1 VTAAGCKEAL
11 VLAPGHDNPAGYP
24 ELTMRGF
31 FLAGLV
37 GATLMATPAI
47 AQLVKGG
54 PILHGAELKASLFGI
69 EMTGYSPTFGFSWRE
84 CIEPGGVTLYETPG
98 GVMKGKL
105 TISPKGE
112 ACFAYED
119 DGFATPACYRTRRT
133 NAGFRFEGDFD
144 SVFITTKVV
153 KGIKSCK
160 PSELVG

>member
-1 VTAAGCKEAL
+1 MRGIFLVGLVASLAAG
-11 VLAPGHDNPAGYP
+11 PA
-24 ELTMRGF
+24 F
-31 FLAGLV
+31 
-37 GATLMATPAI
+37 

-54 PILHGAELKASLFGI
+54 PLMGVAELRAALFGI
-69 EMTGYSPTFGFSWRE
+69 EMTGYSPTFGFAWRE
-84 CIEPGGVTLYETPG
+84 CIEPGGQTLYETPDG
-98 GVMKGKL
+98 LMKGKL
-105 TISPKGE
+105 TISPKGA

-153 KGIKSCK
+153 KGIKSCR

>member
-1 VTAAGCKEAL
+1 
-11 VLAPGHDNPAGYP
+11 
-24 ELTMRGF
+24 MRGI

-37 GATLMATPAI
+37 GVSLAAAPAF
-47 AQLVKGG
+47 AQLVTGG
-54 PILHGAELKASLFGI
+54 AVMSGTDLKAALFGI

-84 CIEPGGVTLYETPG
+84 CIEPGGVTLYETPD
-98 GVMKGKL
+98 GVMKGRL

-119 DGFATPACYRTRRT
+119 DGFATSACYRTRQT
-133 NAGFRFEGDFD
+133 NTGFRFEGDFD

-160 PSELVG
+160 PSEACRIGTLGSGMDHG